1 MARSRLRTEWDRTAA
16 LLELLYAANKTK
28 EAPQMS
34 ADDFNPFATGAGTT
48 GARRGRSSVD
58 YEAPITVLKALL
70 PKETNA

>member
-28 EAPQMS
+28 EAPQMT
-34 ADDFNPFATGAGTT
+34 ADDFNPFATG
-48 GARRGRSSVD
+48 RRGRSSGD

-70 PKETNA
+70 PVDKR